1 MKNGL
6 EDQYVIK
13 NNKRLRYG
21 YTTGSC
27 AAGAARGAVRI
38 LLSGETLSEVELDTP
53 KGITLTL
60 QLHDITRGETYVSCA
75 VQKDA
80 GDDPDTTNGILVYVK
95 AEKFS
100 VSAAEQA
107 GQQQKTERS
116 RPQIILDGGIGV
128 GRVTKPGLSQNVGE
142 AAINPVPRAMILR
155 EAEAAAQEYDYEGG
169 LKLTVSVPQGEE
181 IAKKTF
187 NPRLGILGG
196 ISILGTSGIVE
207 PMSEKALIESI
218 HVEMKQH
225 FCQGEN
231 YILVTPGNYGADY
244 LREHMSIPFE
254 NNIKCSNYVG
264 ETIDMAIDMG
274 VKGILFVAHIGKF
287 VKVAAGIMNT
297 HSHCADGRMEVLCA
311 SAIRAGG
318 SLECAR
324 EILEAGTTDEAL
336 AVLDSYGILKETMA
350 VVMEKIQFYLD
361 HRSYEQILLGAVVFS
376 NVYGLLGQTRDAEEL
391 IHKIQEQAVGVDDIS
406 CVKP

>member
-27 AAGAARGAVRI
+27 AAGAARGAVRM

-100 VSAAEQA
+100 ISAAEQV
-107 GQQQKTERS
+107 GQQQKTEKS

-128 GRVTKPGLSQNVGE
+128 GRVTK
-142 AAINPVPRAMILR
+142 
-155 EAEAAAQEYDYEGG
+155 
-169 LKLTVSVPQGEE
+169 

>member
-1 MKNGL
+1 MNGL
-6 EDQYVIK
+6 ENQYIIK

-27 AAGAARGAVRI
+27 AAGAARGAVRM
-38 LLSGETLSEVELDTP
+38 LLSGKKLSEVQLLTP

-60 QLHDITRGETYVSCA
+60 ELHDITTGENYVSCA

-95 AEKFS
+95 AEKLS
-100 VSAAEQA
+100 CLEPH
-107 GQQQKTERS
+107 
-116 RPQIILDGGIGV
+116 PQDEKKGGTLPHIILDGGVGV
-128 GRVTKPGLSQNVGE
+128 GRVTKPGLSQQVGE
-142 AAINPVPRAMILR
+142 AAINPVPKAMILR
-155 EAEAAAQEYDYEGG
+155 EAEEAAQEYDYEGI
-169 LKLTVSVPQGEE
+169 LKLTVSVPEGEE

-244 LREHMSIPFE
+244 LREHMTIPFE

-274 VKGILFVAHIGKF
+274 VKGVLFVAHIGKF

-318 SLECAR
+318 TLDCAR
-324 EILEAGTTDEAL
+324 EILKAGTTDDAL
-336 AVLDSYGILKETMA
+336 SILDRYGILKETMA
-350 VVMEKIQFYLD
+350 IVMEKIQFYLD

-376 NVYGLLGQTRDAEEL
+376 NVYGFLGQTRDAGKL
-391 IHKIQEQAVGVDDIS
+391 IEVIQKQGEPGNGEQ
-406 CVKP
+406 

>member
-1 MKNGL
+1 
-6 EDQYVIK
+6 
-13 NNKRLRYG
+13 
-21 YTTGSC
+21 
-27 AAGAARGAVRI
+27 
-38 LLSGETLSEVELDTP
+38 
-53 KGITLTL
+53 
-60 QLHDITRGETYVSCA
+60 
-75 VQKDA
+75 
-80 GDDPDTTNGILVYVK
+80 
-95 AEKFS
+95 
-100 VSAAEQA
+100 
-107 GQQQKTERS
+107 
-116 RPQIILDGGIGV
+116 
-128 GRVTKPGLSQNVGE
+128 
-142 AAINPVPRAMILR
+142 
-155 EAEAAAQEYDYEGG
+155 
-169 LKLTVSVPQGEE
+169 
-181 IAKKTF
+181 
-187 NPRLGILGG
+187 
-196 ISILGTSGIVE
+196 
-207 PMSEKALIESI
+207 MSEKAVIESI

-225 FCQGEN
+225 FCQGEDF
-231 YILVTPGNYGADY
+231 ILVTPGNYCADY

-336 AVLDSYGILKETMA
+336 AVLASYGILKETMA

-361 HRSYEQILLGAVVFS
+361 HRAYEQILLGAVVFS
-376 NVYGLLGQTRDAEEL
+376 NVYGLLWQNRDSEEL

-406 CVKP
+406 

>member
-1 MKNGL
+1 M
-6 EDQYVIK
+6 Y
-13 NNKRLRYG
+13 KR
-21 YTTGSC
+21 
-27 AAGAARGAVRI
+27 
-38 LLSGETLSEVELDTP
+38 
-53 KGITLTL
+53 
-60 QLHDITRGETYVSCA
+60 Q
-75 VQKDA
+75 
-80 GDDPDTTNGILVYVK
+80 
-95 AEKFS
+95 
-100 VSAAEQA
+100 
-107 GQQQKTERS
+107 
-116 RPQIILDGGIGV
+116 
-128 GRVTKPGLSQNVGE
+128 
-142 AAINPVPRAMILR
+142 
-155 EAEAAAQEYDYEGG
+155 
-169 LKLTVSVPQGEE
+169 VSVPEGEK

-187 NPRLGILGG
+187 NPRLGIIGG

-225 FCQGEN
+225 FCQGEK

-244 LREHMSIPFE
+244 LREHMTIPFE

-318 SLECAR
+318 PLECAR
-324 EILEAGTTDEAL
+324 EILKAGTTDEAL
-336 AVLDSYGILKETMA
+336 EVLNRYGILRETMDI
-350 VVMEKIQFYLD
+350 VMEKIQFYLD

-376 NVYGLLGQTRDAEEL
+376 NVYGFLGQTRDAEKL
-391 IHKIQEQAVGVDDIS
+391 IHKIQSE
-406 CVKP
+406 

>member
-1 MKNGL
+1 MTGL
-6 EDQYVIK
+6 EDKYIIK

-27 AAGAARGAVRI
+27 AAGATRGAVRM
-38 LLSGETLSEVELDTP
+38 LLSGASLSEVELQTP
-53 KGITLTL
+53 KGITLNL
-60 QLHDITRGETYVSCA
+60 QLHDITRGETHVSCA

-80 GDDPDTTNGILVYVK
+80 GDDPDTTNGILVYAKVEK
-95 AEKFS
+95 ISAE
-100 VSAAEQA
+100 AAKNIIDNQNTDS
-107 GQQQKTERS
+107 KKVIIHS
-116 RPQIILDGGIGV
+116 SIILDGGVGV
-128 GRVTKPGLSQNVGE
+128 GRVTKPGLSQKVGE
-142 AAINPVPRAMILR
+142 AAINPVPKAMILR
-155 EAEAAAQEYDYEGG
+155 EAEEAAQEYDYEGY
-169 LKLTVSVPQGEE
+169 LKITISVPEGEE
-181 IAKKTF
+181 ISKKTF
-187 NPRLGILGG
+187 NPRLGIMGG

-207 PMSEKALIESI
+207 PMSERALIASI
-218 HVEMKQH
+218 QVEMKQH
-225 FCQGEN
+225 FFQGEN

-244 LREHMSIPFE
+244 LREHMTIPFE

-311 SAIRAGG
+311 SAIWAGG
-318 SLECAR
+318 TLECAR

-336 AVLDSYGILKETMA
+336 AVIDRYGILKQTMA
-350 VVMEKIQFYLD
+350 IVMEKIQFYLD

-376 NVYGLLGQTRDAEEL
+376 NVYGLLGQTRDALKLMEA
-391 IHKIQEQAVGVDDIS
+391 IQEQADAGAD
-406 CVKP
+406 KL